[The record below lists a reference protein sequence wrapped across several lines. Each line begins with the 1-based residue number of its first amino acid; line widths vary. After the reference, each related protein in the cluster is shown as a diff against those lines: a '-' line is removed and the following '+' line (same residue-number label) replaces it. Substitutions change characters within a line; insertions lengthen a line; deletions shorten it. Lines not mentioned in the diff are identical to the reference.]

1 MAGLPPV
8 ESSQTLL
15 PMAAAAD
22 PAAYDL
28 RPEVVART
36 GARILRLMAG
46 AATGEEGA
54 GLAETLR
61 RGWCPGEAGGGRTVR
76 PGPLP
81 LAPPEVAVLAVA
93 ARGGSPPP
101 GAPYRVGGG

>member
-28 RPEVVART
+28 RPEAVART

-46 AATGEEGA
+46 AATGEEEA

-61 RGWCPGEAGGGRTVR
+61 RGWCPGEAAGRR
-76 PGPLP
+76 PLGAGLIPCRPHQLP
-81 LAPPEVAVLAVA
+81 PSALA
-93 ARGGSPPP
+93 ARGRASSQAPPH
-101 GAPYRVGGG
+101 ATR